1 MAVTRFLID
10 TYLDWVAGEGVPV
23 LEDFGF
29 DLLAVETAAWPRMG
43 GGARGAYVHVKGRG
57 DFVNAYVCELAPGGQ
72 TEPQQHLFEEVVY
85 VLSGRGST
93 TIRTA
98 AGARH
103 SFEWGT
109 GSLFALP
116 LNTGYQ
122 HFNTSGRDPARFAAV
137 TSLPLV
143 LNAFHNERFVF
154 DNPWDFSDRHGEER
168 FFRGEGEFLPVRP
181 GRHQWQ
187 TNFVPDLRR
196 FQLQAWEQ
204 RGIGSSNIKFI
215 LADGTMHPHVRAGGW
230 RLQEGPPP
238 RARLPHLP
246 GHRAGLLAAVVRGRA
261 GVSADRLAARLP
273 LRTARPDVP
282 PALQHGPLP
291 LPLPGRGVREH
302 SLPLRQR
309 QEGAVRRRGRQGRG
323 PGWPT
328 DRIRGRG
335 PAGPRDLR
343 GRARDAR
350 RGSRPAA
357 AGGLGT
363 GRGPPPRGGRRAR
376 VAVRH
381 DASE

>member
-187 TNFVPDLRR
+187 TNFVPDLRT

-215 LADGTMHPHVRAGGW
+215 LADGTMHAHMSELAVGAYKKAHRHGPDFHIFPVTGQGYSLLWYAGEQEFRRIDWQHGSLYAPPDQMFHQHFNTAPYPSRYLAVAFGSIRYPFVSDKKALFGDAGDKDVAQGGRQIEYEDEDPRVRAIFEAALATHEVEVDP
-230 RLQEGPPP
+230 RLREVWARAEGP
-238 RARLPHLP
+238 R
-246 GHRAGLLAAVVRGRA
+246 
-261 GVSADRLAARLP
+261 
-273 LRTARPDVP
+273 
-282 PALQHGPLP
+282 
-291 LPLPGRGVREH
+291 RE
-302 SLPLRQR
+302 
-309 QEGAVRRRGRQGRG
+309 V
-323 PGWPT
+323 
-328 DRIRGRG
+328 
-335 PAGPRDLR
+335 
-343 GRARDAR
+343 
-350 RGSRPAA
+350 AA
-357 AGGLGT
+357 APG
-363 GRGPPPRGGRRAR
+363 
-376 VAVRH
+376 
-381 DASE
+381 